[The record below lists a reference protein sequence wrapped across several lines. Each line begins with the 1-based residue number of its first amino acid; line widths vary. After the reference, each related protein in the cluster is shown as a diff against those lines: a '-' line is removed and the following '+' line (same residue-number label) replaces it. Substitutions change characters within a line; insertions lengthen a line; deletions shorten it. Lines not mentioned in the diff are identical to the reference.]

1 MVMLV
6 DPTQERTA
14 LQSAQRNPVQG
25 FDPGFIERFKADYS
39 SMMDYSNVNARERS
53 RADVQSEFIS
63 RFYQESGIGVR
74 NWLTGPGLKPRADL
88 EANARGQFDAWKK
101 ENPESDLV
109 FPDEAIIEKQTM
121 DRANAARQ
129 NSVKLQGLS
138 TSWGSAIGGFAG
150 TAAGALRDP
159 INAISLSFGAGAAS
173 GIIRTALV
181 EGAIGIASETAIQ
194 GFNYGFKQG
203 VDPNF
208 GFRDAIYEI
217 GAAGAG
223 GAALGGGIKG
233 LAAAW
238 HRAKVGEWPRHTV
251 DAGNL
256 VTREASVPASR
267 LDKSAQGASVY
278 RGAVEKAADDLFR
291 GNPVEI
297 PQEAFMQA
305 NARPGRIYD
314 ADGRSVGV
322 QYEVIEADDL
332 ITSNLDDMSINPAFP
347 AELQPRDRT
356 RAISQDQINS
366 IAANLQPER
375 LGPSADAANG
385 APVVGPEGFVES
397 GNGRVMAM
405 RRAYMENGPASESY
419 RNFLRSQNFDIEG
432 FNKPVLIARRITD
445 LDSEAR
451 IGFVTAANRST
462 AMRLGAAE
470 QALSDA
476 RLIDDA
482 VLSKLRDA
490 GDVDTVS
497 NRDFVRGF
505 MQKLPRAEQGE
516 LVDASGALSQNGER
530 RIMAALM
537 GRAYGEPSVLGRALE
552 DSDSNIKSLAGALG
566 DSAGSWS
573 IMRDAVVRGDIP
585 RGMDITADLMD
596 AVNLVMR
603 ARDEGRPVAD
613 LINQAEMFGGP
624 NEIAKILAR
633 AMFGDENLKRAISRK
648 RLTSFL
654 RDYADEALK
663 NDSGARLFGEPL
675 ESSDVLRNSLA
686 KADREDL
693 IAVANDRL
701 TPENIEAMAKANDTS
716 DAVLREAIRIGEEMP
731 DIKVDLGDGAG
742 ERSISEI
749 MAEADA
755 EIKAASDIEACTL
768 GNNDHFRTRT
778 TGAA

>member
-14 LQSAQRNPVQG
+14 LQSAQQNPVQG
-25 FDPGFIERFKADYS
+25 FDPGFIERFKADYT
-39 SMMDYSNVNARERS
+39 SMMDFSNVNARERS
-53 RADVQSEFIS
+53 RADIQSEFIS
-63 RFYQESGIGVR
+63 KFYQESGIGVR
-74 NWLTGPGLKPRADL
+74 NWLTGPGLNPRADL

-101 ENPESDLV
+101 ENPESDLA
-109 FPDEAIIEKQTM
+109 FPDETAIQKQTI
-121 DRANAARQ
+121 DRASAARQ

-138 TSWGSAIGGFAG
+138 SGWGSAIGGFAG

-173 GIIRTALV
+173 GIVRTALI
-181 EGAIGIASETAIQ
+181 EGAIGMASETAIQ
-194 GFNYGFKQG
+194 GINYGFKQE

-208 GFRDAIYEI
+208 GLRDALYEI

-267 LDKSAQGASVY
+267 LDKSAQGSAVY

-297 PQEAFMQA
+297 PQEAFLQA

-322 QYEVIEADDL
+322 QYEVIEADSL
-332 ITSNLDDMSINPAFP
+332 ITSNLDDMSINPNFP

-366 IAANLQPER
+366 IAGNLQPER

-405 RRAYMENGPASESY
+405 RRAYMDNGPASESY

-445 LDSEAR
+445 LDAESR

-516 LVDASGALSQNGER
+516 LVDASGALSQTGER

-537 GRAYGEPSVLGRALE
+537 GRAYGEPSLLGRALE
-552 DSDSNIKSLAGALG
+552 DTDSNIKSLAGSLG
-566 DSAGSWS
+566 DSAASWS
-573 IMRDAVVRGDIP
+573 IMRDAVARGDIP
-585 RGMDITADLMD
+585 RGMDITDDLMN
-596 AVNLVMR
+596 AVGLVMR

-633 AMFGDENLKRAISRK
+633 AMFGDENMKRAISRK
-648 RLTSFL
+648 RLTAFL

-663 NDSGARLFGEPL
+663 NDSGARLFGDPL
-675 ESSDVLRNSLA
+675 ESADVLRNSLG
-686 KADREDL
+686 KADRADL

-701 TPENIEAMAKANDTS
+701 TPERMEEIAKANDTS

-742 ERSISEI
+742 ERSLSEI

>member
-6 DPTQERTA
+6 DPKQERTA
-14 LQSAQRNPVQG
+14 LQAAQQNPVQG
-25 FDPGFIERFKADYS
+25 FDPGFIERFKSDWTD
-39 SMMDYSNVNARERS
+39 MRRFSNSNARDKLE
-53 RADVQSEFIS
+53 AEIQSEFAS
-63 RFYQESGIGVR
+63 NFYRQSGVSVQSALAETFLR
-74 NWLTGPGLKPRADL
+74 PTLQYDS
-88 EANARGQFDAWKK
+88 EARGQFDAWKEK
-101 ENPESDLV
+101 NPNTDLV
-109 FPDEAIIEKQTM
+109 YPDREYLDQEIKK
-121 DRANAARQ
+121 RAGQARE
-129 NSVKLQGLS
+129 SSKKLSNLS
-138 TSWGSAIGGFAG
+138 TSWGSAIGGFLG
-150 TAAGALRDP
+150 TAAGAMSDP
-159 INAISLSFGAGAAS
+159 INAQTTLASGPAGGVIKTALFEFGISAGSESIIQASTYNFKKSVDPDFGA
-173 GIIRTALV
+173 
-181 EGAIGIASETAIQ
+181 
-194 GFNYGFKQG
+194 
-203 VDPNF
+203 
-208 GFRDAIYEI
+208 RDAIYEVA
-217 GAAGAG
+217 AAGVG
-223 GAALGGGIKG
+223 GAVLGGGMKG
-233 LAAAW
+233 IAAAW
-238 HRAKVGEWPRHTV
+238 HRAKTGDWPRHIV

-267 LDKSAQGASVY
+267 LDKSAQGAAVY
-278 RGAVEKAADDLFR
+278 RSAVEKAADDLFR

-297 PQEAFMQA
+297 PQEAFLQA

-366 IAANLQPER
+366 IAGNLQPER

-419 RNFLRSQNFDIEG
+419 RNFLRSQHFDIEG

-445 LDSEAR
+445 LDPEAR

-490 GDVDTVS
+490 GDVDTIS

-516 LVDASGALSQNGER
+516 LVDASGALSQTGER
-530 RIMAALM
+530 RVMAALM
-537 GRAYGEPSVLGRALE
+537 GRAYGEPSLLGRALE
-552 DSDSNIKSLAGALG
+552 DADSNIKSLAGALG

-663 NDSGARLFGEPL
+663 NDAGARLFGEPL

-778 TGAA
+778 TGAV

>member
-1 MVMLV
+1 MVLLV
-6 DPTQERTA
+6 DPKEERTA
-14 LQSAQRNPVQG
+14 LQAAQQSPVQG
-25 FDPGFIERFKADYS
+25 FDPGFIERFKADYT
-39 SMMDYSNVNARERS
+39 SMMDFANVNARERS
-53 RADVQSEFIS
+53 RADIQSEFIS
-63 RFYQESGIGVR
+63 RFYQESGIGLR
-74 NWLTGPGLKPRADL
+74 NWLTGPGLNPRADL

-101 ENPESDLV
+101 ENPESDLT
-109 FPDEAIIEKQTM
+109 FPDAEALESQTL
-121 DRANAARQ
+121 DRARAAREK
-129 NSVKLQGLS
+129 SVKLQGLS
-138 TSWGSAIGGFAG
+138 TGWGSAIGGFAG
-150 TAAGALRDP
+150 TAVGAMRDP
-159 INAISLSFGAGAAS
+159 INAISLAFGAGAAS
-173 GIIRTALV
+173 GILRTALI
-181 EGAIGIASETAIQ
+181 EGAIGASSETAIQ
-194 GFNYGFKQG
+194 GLNYGFKQE

-208 GFRDAIYEI
+208 GFRDALTEI
-217 GAAGAG
+217 AAAGAG
-223 GAALGGGIKG
+223 GAVLGGGIKG

-238 HRAKVGEWPRHTV
+238 HRAATGEWPRQLV
-251 DAGNL
+251 DAGNV
-256 VTREASVPASR
+256 VTREASVPAAR
-267 LDKSAQGASVY
+267 FDKSAQGSAVY
-278 RGAVEKAADDLFR
+278 RAAVEKAADDLFR
-291 GNPVEI
+291 GQPVEI
-297 PQEAFMQA
+297 PQEAFLQA
-305 NARPGRIYD
+305 NARPGRVYD

-322 QYEVIEADDL
+322 QYEVVEADNL

-347 AELQPRDRT
+347 PELQPRDRT

-405 RRAYMENGPASESY
+405 RRAYLENGPASESY
-419 RNFLRSQNFDIEG
+419 RNFLRAQNFDIEG
-432 FNKPVLIARRITD
+432 FTKPVLIARRITD
-445 LDSEAR
+445 LDPEAR

-470 QALSDA
+470 QALADA

-490 GDVDTVS
+490 GDVDTIS

-516 LVDASGALSQNGER
+516 LVDKAGVLSQAGER
-530 RIMAALM
+530 RIMSALM
-537 GRAYGEPSVLGRALE
+537 GRAYGEPTLLGRALE
-552 DSDSNIKSLAGALG
+552 DADSNIKSLAGALG
-566 DSAGSWS
+566 DSAGSWA

-585 RGMDITADLMD
+585 RGMDITDDLMN
-596 AVNLVMR
+596 AVGLVMR

-624 NEIAKILAR
+624 NEISKILAR
-633 AMFGDENLKRAISRK
+633 AMFGDENMRRPISRK

-663 NDSGARLFGEPL
+663 NDAGARLFGDPL
-675 ESSDVLRNSLA
+675 ESADVLRTSLA

-701 TPENIEAMAKANDTS
+701 TPEHVEEVAKAQDTS

-742 ERSISEI
+742 ERSIAEI
-749 MAEADA
+749 MAEADD
-755 EIKAASDIEACTL
+755 EIRMAADLEACTM
-768 GNNDHFRTRT
+768 GNTEHFMRAP
-778 TGAA
+778 GGK

>member
-1 MVMLV
+1 MVLLV
-6 DPTQERTA
+6 DPKEERTA
-14 LQSAQRNPVQG
+14 LQAAQQNPVQG

-53 RADVQSEFIS
+53 RADIQSEFIS

-74 NWLTGPGLKPRADL
+74 NWLTGPGLKARPDL
-88 EANARGQFDAWKK
+88 EANARGQFEAWKK
-101 ENPESDLV
+101 ENPESDLA
-109 FPDEAIIEKQTM
+109 FPDEAALEQQTTS
-121 DRANAARQ
+121 RASAARQ
-129 NSVKLQGLS
+129 QSVKLQGLS
-138 TSWGSAIGGFAG
+138 TGWGSSLGGFAG
-150 TAAGALRDP
+150 TAVGAMRDP
-159 INAISLSFGAGAAS
+159 INAISLAFGAGAAS
-173 GIIRTALV
+173 GIVRTALI
-181 EGAIGIASETAIQ
+181 EGAVGAGSEAAIQ
-194 GFNYGFKQG
+194 GLNYGFKQEI
-203 VDPNF
+203 DPNF
-208 GFRDAIYEI
+208 GIRDALYEVA
-217 GAAGAG
+217 AAGAG
-223 GAALGGGIKG
+223 GAVLGGGIKG
-233 LAAAW
+233 LASAW
-238 HRAKVGEWPRHTV
+238 HRAKTGEWPRQMV
-251 DAGNL
+251 DAGNV
-256 VTREASVPASR
+256 VTREASVPAAR
-267 LDKSAQGASVY
+267 FDKSAQGSAIY

-291 GNPVEI
+291 GQPVEI

-332 ITSNLDDMSINPAFP
+332 ITSNLDDMSINPDFP

-445 LDSEAR
+445 LDPEAR

-490 GDVDTVS
+490 GDVDTIS

-516 LVDASGALSQNGER
+516 LVDKAGILSQAGER

-537 GRAYGEPSVLGRALE
+537 GRAYGEPTLLGRALE
-552 DSDSNIKSLAGALG
+552 DADSNIKSLAGALG

-585 RGMDITADLMD
+585 RGMDITDDLMN
-596 AVNLVMR
+596 AVGLVMR

-624 NEIAKILAR
+624 NEISKLLAR
-633 AMFGDENLKRAISRK
+633 AMFGDENMRRAISRK
-648 RLTSFL
+648 RLSSFL
-654 RDYADEALK
+654 RDYADEAMK
-663 NDSGARLFGEPL
+663 NDAGSRLFGDPL
-675 ESSDVLRNSLA
+675 ESADVLRTSLA

-701 TPENIEAMAKANDTS
+701 TPSHVEEVAKAQDTS
-716 DAVLREAIRIGEEMP
+716 DAVLREAMRIGEEMP
-731 DIKVDLGDGAG
+731 DIKIDLGDGAG
-742 ERSISEI
+742 ERSIAEI
-749 MAEADA
+749 MAEADD
-755 EIKAASDIEACTL
+755 EIRMAADLEACTM
-768 GNNDHFRTRT
+768 GNTEHFMRAP
-778 TGAA
+778 GAK